1 MHSPWSLYFNQTS
14 RSKIIAE
21 ELTPNFTCQRH
32 TKIAIKKMTFCM
44 VFLCV
49 LIGTVVSSKSS
60 SSLSNFAQYIGENES
75 ETSTAGAASQGMLFP
90 RESESRQIK
99 DLSGLW
105 SFRADKSQNR
115 NAGFEEKWYEQEL
128 SKVCF
133 CLRDPCNLKPSLFVE
148 T

>member
-1 MHSPWSLYFNQTS
+1 M
-14 RSKIIAE
+14 
-21 ELTPNFTCQRH
+21 NFR
-32 TKIAIKKMTFCM
+32 M
-44 VFLCV
+44 VISICV
-49 LIGTVVSSKSS
+49 LIGTVLSSESS
-60 SSLSNFAQYIGENES
+60 SRLTNFAQDIGENEAS
-75 ETSTAGAASQGMLFP
+75 NADAASQGMLFP

-133 CLRDPCNLKPSLFVE
+133 CLCNMCSLKPSLSDQC
-148 T
+148 